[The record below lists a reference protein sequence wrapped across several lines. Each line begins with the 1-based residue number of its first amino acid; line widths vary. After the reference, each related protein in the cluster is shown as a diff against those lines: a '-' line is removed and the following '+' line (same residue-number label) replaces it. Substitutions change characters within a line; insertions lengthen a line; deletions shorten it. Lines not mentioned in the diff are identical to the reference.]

1 MTEATRN
8 VASERSVLV
17 VDDEESVRE
26 SLVRILTKEG
36 FTVRAVSSG
45 EAALAAVRQEAP
57 DLLLTDLRMPGMDGI
72 ELLKAVKALAPETQV
87 IVMSAY
93 GSVESAVRAMKDGA
107 DDFLE
112 KPLSRTVLL
121 PVIAKAF
128 EKHVLLTENRFLRDE
143 LARSR
148 GIHNVIGQSPA
159 IQALLR
165 LAQQVAPTTATVLI
179 YGETGTGKEVFAKAI
194 HQLSPRRDK
203 PFVTVNCAALPE
215 TLIESELFGYEK
227 GAFTD
232 AKARRIG
239 RFQQA
244 HRGTLLLDE
253 IAEMPPHLQVKLL
266 RVIQEGVIEP
276 LGSDRPVPVDVRLIA
291 ATNRNLEELVKTGAF
306 REELYYRLNV
316 VTMTLPP
323 LRERREDIP
332 LLVHHFI
339 RKYAERNGRT
349 IRGIENAAMRAL
361 QNHPLPGNVR
371 QLEHIIERAVI
382 LSVEDVI
389 TLRDLPAEIGERT
402 PTADDELRFPFG
414 TTLEEIKSAAIR
426 ETLRRTRGNKE
437 LAAKILGISARTIH
451 RWLNEHSDAL
461 SELDLVEQSQ
471 PT

>member
-1 MTEATRN
+1 MTNSDRTI
-8 VASERSVLV
+8 LV
-17 VDDEESVRE
+17 VDDEESVRD
-26 SLVRILTKEG
+26 SLVRILAKEG
-36 FTVRAVSSG
+36 YQVRVASSG
-45 EAALAAVRQEAP
+45 ETALLAVRQEPP

-72 ELLKAVKALAPETQV
+72 ELLKAVKAISPETQV
-87 IVMSAY
+87 IVMTAF
-93 GSVESAVRAMKDGA
+93 GSVEVAVRAMKEGA

-112 KPLSRTVLL
+112 KPLSRAVLL
-121 PVIAKAF
+121 QVVANAF
-128 EKHVLLTENRFLRDE
+128 RTHVLITENRFLRDE

-159 IQALLR
+159 MQAILR

-179 YGETGTGKEVFAKAI
+179 RGETGTGKEVLAKAI

-232 AKARRIG
+232 AKSRRIG

-244 HRGTLLLDE
+244 HTGTLLLDE
-253 IAEMPPHLQVKLL
+253 VAEMAPHLQVKLL

-276 LGSDRPVPVDVRLIA
+276 LGSSRPVPVDVRLIA
-291 ATNRNLEELVKTGAF
+291 ATNRDLEELVKTGAF

-316 VTMTLPP
+316 VTIELPP

-339 RKYAERNGRT
+339 RRYAERNGRN

-382 LSVEDVI
+382 LAREDVI
-389 TLRDLPAEIGERT
+389 TLRDLPSEVAEHE
-402 PTADDELRFPFG
+402 ASNENELRLPLG
-414 TTLEEIKSAAIR
+414 TTLEEIKSLVIR
-426 ETLRRTRGNKE
+426 ETLRHTRGNKE
-437 LAAKILGISARTIH
+437 LAAKMLGISSRTIH
-451 RWLNEHSDAL
+451 RWLNEHPEHESL
-461 SELDLVEQSQ
+461 R
-471 PT
+471 

>member
-1 MTEATRN
+1 MTNSDRTI
-8 VASERSVLV
+8 LV
-17 VDDEESVRE
+17 VDDEESVRD

-36 FTVRAVSSG
+36 YQVRMASSG
-45 EAALAAVRQEAP
+45 ETALLAVRQEPP

-72 ELLKAVKALAPETQV
+72 ELLKAVKAISPETQV
-87 IVMSAY
+87 IVMTAF
-93 GSVESAVRAMKDGA
+93 GSVEVAVRAMKEGA

-112 KPLSRTVLL
+112 KPLSRAVLL
-121 PVIAKAF
+121 QVVANAF
-128 EKHVLLTENRFLRDE
+128 RTHVLITENRFLRDE

-159 IQALLR
+159 MQAILR
-165 LAQQVAPTTATVLI
+165 LSQQVAPTTATVLI
-179 YGETGTGKEVFAKAI
+179 RGETGTGKEVLAKAI

-232 AKARRIG
+232 AKSRRIG

-244 HRGTLLLDE
+244 HTGTLLLDE
-253 IAEMPPHLQVKLL
+253 VAEMAPHLQVKLL

-276 LGSDRPVPVDVRLIA
+276 LGSSRPVPVDVRLIA
-291 ATNRNLEELVKTGAF
+291 ATNRDLEELVKTGAF

-316 VTMTLPP
+316 VTIVLPP

-339 RKYAERNGRT
+339 RRYAERNGRP

-361 QNHPLPGNVR
+361 QSHPLPGNVR

-382 LSVEDVI
+382 LAREDVI
-389 TLRDLPAEIGERT
+389 TLRDLPSEVVEHES
-402 PTADDELRFPFG
+402 ADENELRLPLG
-414 TTLEEIKSAAIR
+414 ATLEEIKSAAIR

-437 LAAKILGISARTIH
+437 LAAKMLGISSRTIH
-451 RWLNEHSDAL
+451 RWLNEHPEHDSL
-461 SELDLVEQSQ
+461 R
-471 PT
+471 